1 MSASLLRRRFITRT
15 FYRSR
20 VRKSSLK
27 MEEAEA
33 FPGGGNDDGRSLVD
47 RRRNA
52 STTHRATKRRHLA
65 FAFLFGVVFASC
77 FRRWWWYHHPSTRS
91 SPFFFPSSS
100 CDAAKAADGLRV
112 KSRRKKPQ
120 GRVNEEDDFDR
131 GERGDESG
139 EKEEEKKR
147 FFVTATILPAARGRP
162 LNRFRGSRRSTRT
175 WTRSR
180 RTSCSNYLCA
190 ARERRRIYS
199 RRRVGRR
206 RCD

>member
-33 FPGGGNDDGRSLVD
+33 FPEEETTGRSLVD
-47 RRRNA
+47 GGGMHQRRIGRRREDT
-52 STTHRATKRRHLA
+52 SRSRSSS
-65 FAFLFGVVFASC
+65 ASC
-77 FRRWWWYHHPSTRS
+77 SPRVSDGGGGIITPRRDPRPS
-91 SPFFFPSSS
+91 FFPSSS
-100 CDAAKAADGLRV
+100 ATRKAADGLRV

-139 EKEEEKKR
+139 EKEEEKS
-147 FFVTATILPAARGRP
+147 V
-162 LNRFRGSRRSTRT
+162 SS
-175 WTRSR
+175 
-180 RTSCSNYLCA
+180 
-190 ARERRRIYS
+190 
-199 RRRVGRR
+199 
-206 RCD
+206 